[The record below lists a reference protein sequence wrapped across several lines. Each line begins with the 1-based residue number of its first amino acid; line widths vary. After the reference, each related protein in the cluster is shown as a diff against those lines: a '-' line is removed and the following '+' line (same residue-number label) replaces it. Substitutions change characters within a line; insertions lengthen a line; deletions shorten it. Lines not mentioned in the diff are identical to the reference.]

1 MTKIL
6 LSGIASIFFVLSSI
20 TLSKAEEPDQFG
32 REVRLTHKNSS
43 NLDVTVD
50 NFASQIL
57 QQLMQNNKKS
67 IAVADF
73 TDLGGN
79 VTDIG
84 KFMTDE
90 IITRLIIS
98 GKLKVVERKYLSEV
112 LRDHRLPLSKALDPT
127 SAKALQNILGVDTI
141 ITGTITDL
149 VTRLKVNVR
158 LCNSSTGEIFGA
170 AYMESQ
176 TDDNLRNLLEQQTL
190 EPKEI
195 NLQNKIEDLSQ
206 QITQSM
212 VDYKKKKLVIMEF
225 PDLSGEIS
233 NFSKFL
239 YEELISHLMMY
250 KYFDVIEKK
259 LYDNVLPETEGVGNL
274 TSDLSKEIG
283 NVLGADAIAF
293 GTVSNLGTTV
303 HVNIRII
310 TPETGIPFAVSRAEI
325 TVDPTVKSLLEVTE
339 KHTVGTETASAG
351 IVLENEPS
359 IKDNVI
365 KPKTRITRLR
375 KSKRVFF
382 AENFNKYSVGEVVPS
397 WGEGIVV
404 VESLGK
410 KGITSKVSGENTITQ
425 KANFPEDFDFSFDM
439 KGTSWTWGTL
449 SFFNPQ
455 GDRFKMDLR
464 IKDNNFYVNFPNN
477 AEVKMSCNADE
488 YNRISIVKK
497 GKECQIYLNNILVTT
512 YSFENKLRF
521 TNFSFTCRL
530 DTISLTNFAGIEM

>member
-1 MTKIL
+1 
-6 LSGIASIFFVLSSI
+6 
-20 TLSKAEEPDQFG
+20 
-32 REVRLTHKNSS
+32 
-43 NLDVTVD
+43 
-50 NFASQIL
+50 
-57 QQLMQNNKKS
+57 
-67 IAVADF
+67 
-73 TDLGGN
+73 
-79 VTDIG
+79 
-84 KFMTDE
+84 MTDE

-149 VTRLKVNVR
+149 GTRLKVNVR

-225 PDLSGEIS
+225 PNLSGEIT

-250 KYFDVIEKK
+250 RYFDVIEKK

-325 TVDPTVKSLLEVTE
+325 TVDPTVKSLLEVVE
-339 KHTVGTETASAG
+339 KQVVGTETISAG
-351 IVLENEPS
+351 IVLESAPLS
-359 IKDNVI
+359 KRNVI
-365 KPKTRITRLR
+365 KSKTSITRLK

-425 KANFPEDFDFSFDM
+425 KANFSEDFDFGFDM

-464 IKDNNFYVNFPNN
+464 IKDNNFYVNFSSN

-512 YSFENKLRF
+512 YTFENKLRF
-521 TNFSFTCRL
+521 TNFSFICRL
-530 DTISLTNFAGIEM
+530 DTISLTNFAGIEL

>member
-6 LSGIASIFFVLSSI
+6 LSGIASIFFILSSNI
-20 TLSKAEEPDQFG
+20 LSKADELDQYG
-32 REVRLTHKNSS
+32 REARLTHKNSS

-57 QQLMQNNKKS
+57 QQLMQNNKKDV
-67 IAVADF
+67 AVADF

-149 VTRLKVNVR
+149 GTRLKVNVR

-225 PDLSGEIS
+225 PNLSGEIT

-325 TVDPTVKSLLEVTE
+325 TVDPTVKSLLEVVE
-339 KHTVGTETASAG
+339 KQVVVGTETTSAG
-351 IVLENEPS
+351 IVLESTPLSKRNI
-359 IKDNVI
+359 IKS
-365 KPKTRITRLR
+365 KTSITRLK

-382 AENFNKYSVGEVVPS
+382 AENFNKYSVGEVVPG

-425 KANFPEDFDFSFDM
+425 KANFPEDFDFGFDM

-464 IKDNNFYVNFPNN
+464 IKDNNFYVNFSSN

-497 GKECQIYLNNILVTT
+497 GKECQIYLNNTLVTT
-512 YSFENKLRF
+512 YTFENKLRF
-521 TNFSFTCRL
+521 YQF
-530 DTISLTNFAGIEM
+530 

>member
-1 MTKIL
+1 MAKIL
-6 LSGIASIFFVLSSI
+6 LSGIASIFFILSSV
-20 TLSKAEEPDQFG
+20 TLLKAEELDQYG
-32 REVRLTHKNSS
+32 REIRLAQKNPS
-43 NLDVTVD
+43 NLDAMVD

-57 QQLMQNNKKS
+57 QQLMQNNKKNV
-67 IAVADF
+67 AVAEF

-90 IITRLIIS
+90 IITRLILS
-98 GKLKVVERKYLSEV
+98 GKLKVIERKYLSEV

-127 SAKALQNILGVDTI
+127 AAKALQNLLGVDTI

-149 VTRLKVNVR
+149 GTRLKVNAR
-158 LCNSSTGEIFGA
+158 LCNSSTGDIFGA

-225 PDLSGEIS
+225 PDLSGEIT

-259 LYDNVLPETEGVGNL
+259 LYDNILPETEGVGNL

-293 GTVSNLGTTV
+293 GTISNLGTSV
-303 HVNIRII
+303 NVNIRII

-339 KHTVGTETASAG
+339 KRNIGTETASSG
-351 IVLENEPS
+351 IVLESAPLMKGNIVKS
-359 IKDNVI
+359 
-365 KPKTRITRLR
+365 KTGITRLK

-382 AENFNKYSVGEVVPS
+382 AENFSKYAIGETVPD
-397 WGEGIVV
+397 WGSGIVV
-404 VESLGK
+404 IESLGK
-410 KGITSKVSGENTITQ
+410 KGITSKISGENTITQ

-464 IKDNNFYVNFPNN
+464 IKDNNFYVNFSNN

-497 GKECQIYLNNILVTT
+497 GRECQVYLNNSLVTT

-530 DTISLTNFAGIEM
+530 DTISLTNFAGIQL

>member
-6 LSGIASIFFVLSSI
+6 LSGIASIFFMLSSTI
-20 TLSKAEEPDQFG
+20 LSKADEPDQYG
-32 REVRLTHKNSS
+32 REARLTHKNSS

-57 QQLMQNNKKS
+57 QQLMQNNKKNV
-67 IAVADF
+67 AVADF

-149 VTRLKVNVR
+149 GTRLKVNVR

-225 PDLSGEIS
+225 PNLSGEIT

-250 KYFDVIEKK
+250 RYFDVIEKK

-325 TVDPTVKSLLEVTE
+325 TVDPTVKSLLEVVE
-339 KHTVGTETASAG
+339 KQVVGTETISAG
-351 IVLENEPS
+351 IVLESAPLS
-359 IKDNVI
+359 KRNVI
-365 KPKTRITRLR
+365 KSKTSITRLK

-425 KANFPEDFDFSFDM
+425 KANFSEDFDFGFDM

-464 IKDNNFYVNFPNN
+464 IKDNNFYVNFSSN

-512 YSFENKLRF
+512 YTFENKLRF
-521 TNFSFTCRL
+521 TNFSFICRL
-530 DTISLTNFAGIEM
+530 DTISLTNFAGIEL